1 MTVVLGVILA
11 KRYASPSADIIA
23 VLAGLD
29 KVDAVFLDFAN
40 ATENT
45 VRTGRSC
52 SQSLS
57 PECASII
64 LILISIVDVRLKAIQ
79 VVLSLTAGAYQTS
92 LISYFTHRDLFPALM
107 KVPLPFFFVFVFD
120 FVLVLFGERYLR

>member
-1 MTVVLGVILA
+1 MTVLLGVILS

-29 KVDAVFLDFAN
+29 RVDAIFLEFAN
-40 ATENT
+40 AIENI
-45 VRTGRSC
+45 VRTGRSGSKPV
-52 SQSLS
+52 SQMYIYHANRF
-57 PECASII
+57 E
-64 LILISIVDVRLKAIQ
+64 IVDVRLKAIQ

-107 KVPLPFFFVFVFD
+107 KVIIFLFFYGNGQCLP
-120 FVLVLFGERYLR
+120 